1 MSCSEVQERLAEGLR
16 DAAVREHL
24 AICQKCLA
32 HARLLEVLQQMEQIP
47 EPPSFELRARLPHA
61 PWLFRLPFTYLPLAL
76 GIVAIGLG
84 FGLLLSGGGWPAQR
98 ELGILSQALKEATG
112 YWLWELG
119 LQIVSGLARSFPAQL
134 LWTGLAATVA
144 SLVLALWGRK
154 IRV

>member
-24 AICQKCLA
+24 AICRHCLA
-32 HARLLEVLQQMEQIP
+32 HARLLEALQQMEQIP
-47 EPPSFELRARLPHA
+47 EPPSFRLAARWPHP

-76 GIVAIGLG
+76 GIAAIALG
-84 FGLLLSGGGWPAQR
+84 FGLLLSGGGWPALR
-98 ELGILSQALKEATG
+98 ELRILPQALKEATG

-119 LQIVSGLARSFPAQL
+119 LQIVSGLARSFPEQL

-144 SLVLALWGRK
+144 SLVLALWARK